1 MTPHEILIAARAKI
15 DTPQKWCRGN
25 GALDADGEYVAP
37 DDPDAVQFCAL
48 GAIEA
53 TGVPASLR
61 INAAD
66 ALRSLLPGR
75 LVATVNDHPE
85 TKHADIMALYD
96 RAIEATKGEAK

>member
-15 DTPQKWCRGN
+15 DTPEKWCKVDV
-25 GALDADGEYVAP
+25 ALDEDGEYIAP
-37 DDPDAVQFCAL
+37 DDSYAVQFCAL

-53 TGVPASLR
+53 IDAPVSLR

-66 ALRSLLPGR
+66 VLRSLLPGR
-75 LVATVNDHPE
+75 LVAPVNDHPE

-96 RAIEATKGEAK
+96 KAIEATQGEDR